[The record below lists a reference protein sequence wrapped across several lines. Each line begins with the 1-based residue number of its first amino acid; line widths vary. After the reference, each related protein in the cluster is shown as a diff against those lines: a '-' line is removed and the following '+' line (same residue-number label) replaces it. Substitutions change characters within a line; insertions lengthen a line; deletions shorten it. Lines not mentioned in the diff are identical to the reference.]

1 MHLGAYL
8 HIYFSSIVA
17 LLAVDILLSFILY
30 VGRTGGRRFHPSR
43 IRMIDSYV
51 GRFFSFAS
59 GIGGRFGYLTQ
70 DDR

>member
-8 HIYFSSIVA
+8 DIYFSSSVA
-17 LLAVDILLSFILY
+17 LLAVDIRLSFIPY
-30 VGRTGGRRFHPSR
+30 VRRTGGRRFHPSR
-43 IRMIDSYV
+43 IGMIDTYG

-59 GIGGRFGYLTQ
+59 GFGGKFGYLTQ

>member
-8 HIYFSSIVA
+8 YIYFSRRVA

-43 IRMIDSYV
+43 IGTIDTYR
-51 GRFFSFAS
+51 GRFFFFLVLLPALVGDSC
-59 GIGGRFGYLTQ
+59 T
-70 DDR
+70 

>member
-8 HIYFSSIVA
+8 YIYFSRRVA

-43 IRMIDSYV
+43 IGTIDTYG
-51 GRFFSFAS
+51 GRFFF
-59 GIGGRFGYLTQ
+59 
-70 DDR
+70 